1 LVLLLDYLAIL
12 DAVDGDAFLLK
23 LPASGRAK
31 RMIDEILP
39 AGEIVRT
46 MVSEAEEALR
56 AASQFL
62 Q

>member
-1 LVLLLDYLAIL
+1 MSLWPS
-12 DAVDGDAFLLK
+12 
-23 LPASGRAK
+23 PARQQG
-31 RMIDEILP
+31 MIDEILP
-39 AGEIVRT
+39 AGEIVRE